1 MPTILYVA
9 AALAWIILLFP
20 YPFTVF
26 MAGCLSCVTFPLFQA
41 LQKRMPNSKAV
52 LCYTTGLCLAII
64 LPLSVLALLVA
75 PQAAAGLNT
84 LNKLRETNFKL
95 PPSWQEYLLDLKV
108 RLATIPG
115 VEKVLHDLQENFD
128 IMLSKTMGTIVSGG
142 FGIVGS
148 TLSAFWLMFLFVT
161 LTVLCTVYAPRLHHL
176 SLVIFHL
183 PVSMFDRFTRAIR
196 GALRGVILGVVLVAL
211 AQGLLCGFGFA
222 VAGIKQPAFWA
233 LLATFV
239 APIPIVGTA
248 LVWLPLCLMLW
259 FTGATFAAVGL
270 ALWGVVAVGGVDNIL
285 RPLFLKQ
292 GINAP
297 LFVLVLS
304 ILCGMASF
312 GPVGL
317 ILGPVLV
324 AFAIQAVKEGEHL
337 LPKTLD
343 T

>member
-1 MPTILYVA
+1 MPIILYIA
-9 AALAWIILLFP
+9 AACAWLILLWP

-26 MAGCLSCVTFPLFQA
+26 MSACLACVTLPLFRWLEA
-41 LQKRMPNSKAV
+41 RLPGYKAV
-52 LCYTTGLCLAII
+52 LCYAVGLCLSII

-84 LNKLRETNFKL
+84 LHKLRETNFQV
-95 PPSWQEYLLDLKV
+95 PPSWMEYFLELKAK
-108 RLATIPG
+108 LSTIPG
-115 VEKVLHDLQENFD
+115 VEKIFQDFQENFD
-128 IMLSKTMGTIVSGG
+128 TLLSKTIGTVVSGG

-148 TLSAFWLMFLFVT
+148 TFTALWLMFLFVT
-161 LTVLCTVYAPRLHHL
+161 LTVLCVVYAPRLHQV
-176 SLVIFHL
+176 SLVIFRL
-183 PVSMFDRFTRAIR
+183 PVEMFDRFVRAIR

-211 AQGLLCGFGFA
+211 AQGLLCGLAFA
-222 VAGIKQPAFWA
+222 VAGIKQPAFWG

-239 APIPIVGTA
+239 APIPVVGTA
-248 LVWLPLCLMLW
+248 LVWVPLCLTLW
-259 FTGATFAAVGL
+259 FTGSSFAAVGL
-270 ALWGVVAVGGVDNIL
+270 ALWGIVAVGGVDNIL

-324 AFAIQAVKEGEHL
+324 AFAMQAVKEGENIL
-337 LPKTLD
+337 SKTVKL
-343 T
+343 

>member
-1 MPTILYVA
+1 MPIILYA
-9 AALAWIILLFP
+9 TAALAWFILLWP

-26 MAGCLSCVTFPLFQA
+26 MSGCLACVTLPLYQWLQA
-41 LQKRMPNSKAV
+41 RVSGYKAV
-52 LCYTTGLCLAII
+52 LCYVAGLCLAII

-84 LNKLRETNFKL
+84 LNKLREANFQL
-95 PPSWQEYLLDLKV
+95 PPSWLEYIQELKMK
-108 RLATIPG
+108 LSTIPG
-115 VEKVLHDLQENFD
+115 FAKVLQDLQENFD
-128 IMLSKTMGTIVSGG
+128 TMFSKTMGTIVSGG

-148 TLSAFWLMFLFVT
+148 TFTAMWLMFLFVT
-161 LTVLCTVYAPRLHHL
+161 LTVLCVVYSARLRQV
-176 SLVIFHL
+176 SLVIFRL
-183 PVSMFDRFTRAIR
+183 PTEMFDRFIRTIR
-196 GALRGVILGVVLVAL
+196 GALRGVILGIVLVAL

-248 LVWLPLCLMLW
+248 LVWVPLCLTLW
-259 FTGATFAAVGL
+259 FSGSTFAAVGL
-270 ALWGVVAVGGVDNIL
+270 ALWGIVAVGGVDNIL
-285 RPLFLKQ
+285 RPLFLRQ

-324 AFAIQAVKEGEHL
+324 AFAMQAVKEGENIL
-337 LPKTLD
+337 ANTLD
-343 T
+343 R

>member
-1 MPTILYVA
+1 MPIILYVA
-9 AALAWIILLFP
+9 AALAWFILLWP

-26 MAGCLSCVTFPLFQA
+26 MSGCLACVTFPIYQW
-41 LQKRMPNSKAV
+41 LQTRLPGYKAV
-52 LCYTTGLCLAII
+52 VCYVAGLCLAII

-84 LNKLRETNFKL
+84 LHKLRETNFQL
-95 PPSWQEYLLDLKV
+95 PPSWLEYILELKI
-108 RLATIPG
+108 RLSSIPG
-115 VEKVLHDLQENFD
+115 FAKVLQDLQENFD
-128 IMLSKTMGTIVSGG
+128 TMFSKTMGAIVSGG

-148 TLSAFWLMFLFVT
+148 TLSALWLMFLFVT
-161 LTVLCTVYAPRLHHL
+161 LTALCVVYSAHL
-176 SLVIFHL
+176 RQVSLIIFRL
-183 PVSMFDRFTRAIR
+183 PVAMFDRFVRAIR

-222 VAGIKQPAFWA
+222 VAGIKQPAFWG

-239 APIPIVGTA
+239 APIPVVGTA
-248 LVWLPLCLMLW
+248 LVWVPLCLTLW
-259 FTGATFAAVGL
+259 FTGSTFAAVGL
-270 ALWGVVAVGGVDNIL
+270 ALWGIIAVGGVDNIL

-317 ILGPVLV
+317 IFGPVLV
-324 AFAIQAVKEGEHL
+324 AFAIQAVKEGENIL
-337 LPKTLD
+337 AKTSD
-343 T
+343 N